1 MQEKRLAR
9 VNSEIK
15 KALSKIL
22 AEDIHDPRLTGLITV
37 MDVDTSN
44 DLSHCK
50 VLISIYAPTKAEIA
64 NSFNTLEHSKSY
76 IRKLLASRVDLR
88 ITPELH
94 FKLDDEF
101 EVNEK
106 MSRLIDSLNI
116 PKGDED
122 A

>member
-15 KALSKIL
+15 KALAQIL
-22 AEDIHDPRLTGLITV
+22 AEDIQDPRITGLISI

-50 VLISIYAPTKAEIA
+50 VLVSIYSPTRADVNET
-64 NSFNTLEHSKSY
+64 FRTLEHSKSY
-76 IRKLLASRVDLR
+76 IRKLLAAKVDLR

-101 EVNEK
+101 EINEK
-106 MSRLIDSLNI
+106 MSKLIDSLNI
-116 PKGDED
+116 PKED
-122 A
+122 